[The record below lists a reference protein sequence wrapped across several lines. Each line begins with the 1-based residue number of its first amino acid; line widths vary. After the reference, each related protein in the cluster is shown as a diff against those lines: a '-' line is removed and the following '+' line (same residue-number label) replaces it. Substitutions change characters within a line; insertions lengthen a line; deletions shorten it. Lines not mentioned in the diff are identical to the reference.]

1 MRVNAIITDQL
12 LIEKMAIYQ
21 NYQTPCY
28 RKDVFDTANV
38 DNRYAARGE
47 DQAEMEGQ
55 QC

>member
-21 NYQTPCY
+21 NYQTLCY

-38 DNRYAARGE
+38 DKWYATRSE
-47 DQAEMEGQ
+47 DQAEMKGR